1 MHKEEATL
9 EFSSEIRRRFLK
21 GFLDVFILQL
31 VQSKSTWGYD
41 IIKRTESEFKI
52 KLRHGALYP
61 TLNRL
66 ESAGF
71 LKSRTQLQKGHARK
85 IYDIT
90 KKGELYLQSYNNF
103 IKEQLPIAKSS
114 RKEHNERKCNS

>member
-1 MHKEEATL
+1 MQNEERIAR
-9 EFSSEIRRRFLK
+9 FCGEIRRRFIK

-31 VQSKSTWGYD
+31 VEAEPTWGYD
-41 IIKRTESEFKI
+41 IIKKTESEFKV

-66 ESAGF
+66 ESIGF
-71 LKSRTQLQKGHARK
+71 LKGRTQLQKGHARK

-90 KKGELYLQSYNNF
+90 KEGKLYLHSYTGF
-103 IKEQLPIAKSS
+103 IKGQLPRDK
-114 RKEHNERKCNS
+114 